1 MSRPVT
7 FFILALTAIANADV
21 PNTSNVSDGADAL
34 PELPSDKKTH
44 TAFEVDEQ
52 KALAFIE
59 RLRKDCTYKPSI
71 FQMPEAASPDV
82 VMGLATGY
90 SHLQMAGFIV
100 SLRNNGFDGNILLGV
115 DGMHG
120 KGSKK
125 KTDMFAKYNV
135 TAIDIGGM
143 QLKIM
148 AQVCRYVA
156 YLDWVEHH
164 VAPGARVM
172 VSDIRDVVFQS
183 HPFEDSPLLQGDTEL
198 MLFQES
204 SRVNLYTQKL
214 NRRWIMDAYG
224 RDPVGGLKNYPVL
237 CSGTTMGLQQGM
249 VHYLQ
254 RMVAEIALCMHRHPS
269 PVKKGKAKVNVCIG
283 GTDQG
288 FHNVLAHRRQL
299 LHARLMPNG
308 DPVLTVGIFAKVGE
322 TVSQNDKG
330 FMINQDGKVAP
341 VVHQYDKY
349 SHLLRFVHSEYLKDF
364 CGEEEFIHAMVGG
377 ARFSTK
383 GG

>member
-224 RDPVGGLKNYPVL
+224 RDPV
-237 CSGTTMGLQQGM
+237 
-249 VHYLQ
+249 
-254 RMVAEIALCMHRHPS
+254 
-269 PVKKGKAKVNVCIG
+269 
-283 GTDQG
+283 
-288 FHNVLAHRRQL
+288 
-299 LHARLMPNG
+299 
-308 DPVLTVGIFAKVGE
+308 LTVGIFAKVGE